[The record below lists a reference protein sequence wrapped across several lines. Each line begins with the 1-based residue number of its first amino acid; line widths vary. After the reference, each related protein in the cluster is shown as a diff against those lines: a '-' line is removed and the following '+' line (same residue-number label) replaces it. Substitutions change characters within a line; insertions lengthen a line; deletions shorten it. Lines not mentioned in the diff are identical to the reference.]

1 MINTSRDWAQDAIKL
16 TNKFVKYRNPKL
28 SGTFDN
34 CHAVRKQSYHDETSP
49 DAYLRAQKDDGISA
63 Q

>member
-16 TNKFVKYRNPKL
+16 TNKFVQYRNPKL

-34 CHAVRKQSYHDETSP
+34 GHIVRNQSYNDETSP
-49 DAYLRAQKDDGISA
+49 EAYLRAQKDDGITT